1 MFLICWLTDILYL
14 GGIVVTLN
22 KYKLKKTGGHVVA
35 NISRWLVL
43 IGFAYIVLYPFL
55 FMAVNSF
62 KSAKDWVDPTVEW
75 IPKGFSFINFIGANQ
90 VLDYKNALISTL
102 FNMIIAALI
111 SFLSC
116 ALVGYGLARFD
127 FKGKKLLLGIMIL
140 MILIPDPMIMIAT
153 YDSFRHFDFLGI
165 VKLIEDISGYYIRPN
180 LIDSSLVFWLPALL
194 GTGLK
199 NGLFIYIYT
208 QFFKGLPKELE
219 EAAWVD
225 GAGPLKTFFRIV
237 LPSSGSATVT
247 VLVFSV
253 VWYYNDYYQSQ
264 IYLTKNFP
272 LSVRLANFNA
282 YMSNLDMKFGL
293 NKGALLLT
301 SCFIAIVPLLIYF
314 LLLQRKFVQSIATS
328 GIVG

>member
-1 MFLICWLTDILYL
+1 MTF
-14 GGIVVTLN
+14 N
-22 KYKLKKTGGHVVA
+22 KYKLKKTGAQVVA

-43 IGFAYIVLYPFL
+43 IGFAYIVLYPFI
-55 FMAVNSF
+55 FMAVNSV
-62 KSAKDWVDPTVEW
+62 KSAKDWIDPTVEW
-75 IPKGFSFINFIGANQ
+75 IPKKFSAVNFIGATQ
-90 VLDYKNALISTL
+90 VLDYKNVLIST
-102 FNMIIAALI
+102 FVNMIVAALI

-116 ALVGYGLARFD
+116 ALVGYGLARFN
-127 FKGKKLLLGIMIL
+127 FVGKKLLLGVMIL

-153 YDSFRHFDFLGI
+153 YDSFRHFDVLGI
-165 VKLIEDISGYYIRPN
+165 LKLLENISGYYIRPN
-180 LIDSSLVFWLPALL
+180 LIDTPLVFWLPALL

-264 IYLTKNFP
+264 IYLSKNFP
-272 LSVRLANFNA
+272 LSVRLANFSS
-282 YMSNLDMKFGL
+282 YLSGL
-293 NKGALLLT
+293 SSKYTLNEGALLLT

-328 GIVG
+328 RIVG

>member
-1 MFLICWLTDILYL
+1 MVLNKHK
-14 GGIVVTLN
+14 TLN
-22 KYKLKKTGGHVVA
+22 KYKLKKTGGFVVA
-35 NISRWLVL
+35 NVFRWLVL

-55 FMAVNSF
+55 FMAVNSV
-62 KSAKDWVDPTVEW
+62 KSAKDWLDPTVEW
-75 IPKGFSFINFIGANQ
+75 IPKSFSTLNFVGAFQ
-90 VLDYKNALISTL
+90 VLDYGNVLLSTL
-102 FNMIIAALI
+102 INMIGAALI

-116 ALVGYGLARFD
+116 ALIGYGLARFD
-127 FKGKKLLLGIMIL
+127 FFGKKFLLGIMIL
-140 MILIPDPMIMIAT
+140 LILIPDPMVMIAS
-153 YDSFRHFDFLGI
+153 YDNFRHFDFLGI
-165 VKLIEDISGYYIRPN
+165 VKLIEDISGYEIRPS
-180 LIDSSLVFWLPALL
+180 LIDTPLVFWLPALL

-225 GAGPLKTFFRIV
+225 GAGPFKTFFRIV
-237 LPSSGSATVT
+237 LPSSGSATIT

-264 IYLTKNFP
+264 IYLSKNFP
-272 LSVRLANFNA
+272 LSVRLANFNT
-282 YMSNLDMKFGL
+282 YLSELPTKYTL
-293 NKGALLLT
+293 NQGALLLT